1 MSGRV
6 VRRLSELLEE
16 ARAPREERRERRA
29 RRRREIHDERL
40 AQKAAADAEA
50 RRVPF
55 NYPGGGNGGFGAG

>member
-6 VRRLSELLEE
+6 VRKLAELLQE
-16 ARAPREERRERRA
+16 ARAPREERRERRS

-40 AQKAAADAEA
+40 SQRAAADAEA

-55 NYPGGGNGGFGAG
+55 TYPGGGGGGFGAG